1 VSYSLYQFNSFD
13 ELLRYIDTQIANLQK
28 VISQLEQRYEA
39 VKARAE
45 KMRMIEKVLED
56 LMGEKLT
63 TLNEIDYMGLKVVV
77 NARAIDELNVLEETL
92 ESQKDTLESLTS
104 VREAIYKLSSALS
117 SSSETEGL
125 PIIVQMLNGI
135 PVRILLKETE

>member
-13 ELLRYIDTQIANLQK
+13 ELLRYIDAQIANLQK

-77 NARAIDELNVLEETL
+77 NARAVDELNVLEETL

>member
-1 VSYSLYQFNSFD
+1 MSYSLYQFNSFD
-13 ELLRYIDTQIANLQK
+13 ELLRYIDAQIANLQK

-45 KMRMIEKVLED
+45 KMRIIEKVLED

>member
-1 VSYSLYQFNSFD
+1 VSYNLYQFNSFD
-13 ELLRYIDTQIANLQK
+13 ELLKYIDSQIANLQK
-28 VISQLEQRYEA
+28 VLSQLEQRYEA

-77 NARAIDELNVLEETL
+77 NARAIDELSVLEETI
-92 ESQKDTLESLTS
+92 ESQRDTLESLTS
-104 VREAIYKLSSALS
+104 VREALYKLSSALS
-117 SSSETEGL
+117 SSYGAEGI
-125 PIIVQMLNGI
+125 PIIVQILNGV

>member
-1 VSYSLYQFNSFD
+1 MSYNLYQFNSFD
-13 ELLRYIDTQIANLQK
+13 ELLKYIDSQIANLQK
-28 VISQLEQRYEA
+28 VLSQLEQRYEA

-77 NARAIDELNVLEETL
+77 NARAIDELSVLEETI
-92 ESQKDTLESLTS
+92 ESQRDTLESLTS
-104 VREAIYKLSSALS
+104 VREALYKLSSALS
-117 SSSETEGL
+117 SSYGAEGI
-125 PIIVQMLNGI
+125 PIIVQILNGV

>member
-1 VSYSLYQFNSFD
+1 VSYSLYQFNGFD
-13 ELLRYIDTQIANLQK
+13 ELLRYIDAQIANLQK

>member
-13 ELLRYIDTQIANLQK
+13 DLLRYIDAQIANLQK

>member
-13 ELLRYIDTQIANLQK
+13 ELLRYIDAQIANLQK

-117 SSSETEGL
+117 SSSEAEGL

>member
-13 ELLRYIDTQIANLQK
+13 ELLRYIDAQIANLQK

>member
-1 VSYSLYQFNSFD
+1 MSYNLYQFNSFD
-13 ELLRYIDTQIANLQK
+13 ELLRYIDAQIANLQK

>member
-1 VSYSLYQFNSFD
+1 VSYSLYQFNNFD
-13 ELLRYIDTQIANLQK
+13 ELLRYIDAQIANLQK

>member
-1 VSYSLYQFNSFD
+1 MSYSLYQFNGFD
-13 ELLRYIDTQIANLQK
+13 ELLRYIDAQIANLQK

>member
-1 VSYSLYQFNSFD
+1 MSYSLYQFNSFD

-77 NARAIDELNVLEETL
+77 NARAVDELNVLEETL

>member
-1 VSYSLYQFNSFD
+1 MSYSLYQFNSFD
-13 ELLRYIDTQIANLQK
+13 ELLRYIDAQIANLQK

-117 SSSETEGL
+117 SSSEAEGL

>member
-1 VSYSLYQFNSFD
+1 MSYSLYQFNSFD
-13 ELLRYIDTQIANLQK
+13 ELLRYIDAQIANLQK

>member
-1 VSYSLYQFNSFD
+1 MSYSLYQFNSFD
-13 ELLRYIDTQIANLQK
+13 DLLRYIDAQIANLQK

>member
-13 ELLRYIDTQIANLQK
+13 ELLRYIDAQIANLQK

-45 KMRMIEKVLED
+45 KMRIIEKVLED

>member
-1 VSYSLYQFNSFD
+1 VSYNLYQFNSFD
-13 ELLRYIDTQIANLQK
+13 ELLRYIDAQIANLQK

>member
-13 ELLRYIDTQIANLQK
+13 ELLRYIDAQIANLQK
-28 VISQLEQRYEA
+28 VINQLEQRYEA